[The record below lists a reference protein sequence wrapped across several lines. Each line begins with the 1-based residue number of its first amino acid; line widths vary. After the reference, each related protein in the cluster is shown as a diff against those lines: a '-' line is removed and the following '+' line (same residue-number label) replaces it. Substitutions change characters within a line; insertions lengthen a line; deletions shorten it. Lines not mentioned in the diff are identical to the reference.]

1 MQMKA
6 FVALKSGWIVRGSG
20 KTRKDWT
27 NCTISFGGGVSWI
40 SNYEVL
46 VPTWQSASSGQVP
59 STRSSSTHKSGC
71 NRGWRQRGATED
83 VTVESPLDVGLLGS
97 SSP

>member
-1 MQMKA
+1 MRQE
-6 FVALKSGWIVRGSG
+6 
-20 KTRKDWT
+20 TRKARSWT
-27 NCTISFGGGVSWI
+27 PKPTKWVGERETLAGARHAFLASAAEARRYAEDRQRVGV
-40 SNYEVL
+40 EV
-46 VPTWQSASSGQVP
+46 QCA
-59 STRSSSTHKSGC
+59 RSSSTHKSGC